1 MADDCSCEC
10 VWTHEMAIR
19 RLLSLIR
26 QSQSHCTDTECID
39 LPSLPSPT
47 GGEETSFTMMT
58 MFMVLAVILYFIKP
72 DSIMKVYNS
81 KKPNGGRPSGGRDPP
96 SGDAPPAVN

>member
-26 QSQSHCTDTECID
+26 QSQSSCTDTECID
-39 LPSLPSPT
+39 LPSSLPSPT

-58 MFMVLAVILYFIKP
+58 MFMILAVILYFIRP
-72 DSIMKVYNS
+72 DSIIKVVNS
-81 KKPNGGRPSGGRDPP
+81 KKPGDRPSGGRDPP